1 MVNKCTKKLLIDL
14 GNYDYYREKKNDL
27 EGTKQFPNKITK

>member
-14 GNYDYYREKKNDL
+14 GNYDYYREKRMIWKEQNNSL
-27 EGTKQFPNKITK
+27 IK

>member
-27 EGTKQFPNKITK
+27 EETKQFPNKIIK